1 MPVFGMLMDK
11 VLLLIEVKLFYSQ
24 HSIKNRIKKQN
35 HRSPNKDLTTNKGK
49 G

>member
-1 MPVFGMLMDK
+1 MFGVLVDK
-11 VLLLIEVKLFYSQ
+11 VSLLIEVKLFYSQ

-35 HRSPNKDLTTNKGK
+35 HSPPNKDLTPNKGK